1 MMDSTHWLIYI
12 LFLAIEV
19 FATSFFMEFYKKS
32 IRKNKSKSWENRA
45 MGIVMSILCVL
56 LLHFSNLIY
65 PVFNRMFNAKI
76 WLDYVLYLI
85 LFFIAQ
91 WKMDM
96 IIIKK
101 AVKTLVIQWIKDN
114 ANLNETQA
122 EEVLKTLGI

>member
-1 MMDSTHWLIYI
+1 MMDSTHWIIYI
-12 LFLAIEV
+12 IFLALEV
-19 FATSFFMEFYKKS
+19 FTTSFFMEIYKKS
-32 IRKNKSKSWENRA
+32 IRKNHSKTWENRIL
-45 MGIVMSILCVL
+45 GIILSILCL
-56 LLHFSNLIY
+56 MLLHYSNMIY
-65 PVFNRMFNAKI
+65 PVFNKMFNAKL

-96 IIIKK
+96 VIVKK